1 MFTFLI
7 TLILI
12 VSGLLILAVLLQNS
26 KKEGLGNPLSDSGAA
41 QLIGVKKTS
50 DLLEQLTWGLIVT
63 LFVLTLATSFVLN
76 KTTDVPLSPN
86 VERAQEQ
93 GALPTAAPQETQD
106 SQPTSPADKEEQKK

>member
-12 VSGLLILAVLLQNS
+12 TSGLLILAVLVQNS
-26 KKEGLGNPLSDSGAA
+26 KKEGLGSPLSDSGAT

-50 DLLEQLTWGLIVT
+50 DLLEQLTWGLIIT
-63 LFVLTLATSFVLN
+63 LFVLTLATSFFLN
-76 KTTDVPLSPN
+76 KTTNLPLSPN

-93 GALPTAAPQETQD
+93 GTLPAATPQENNN
-106 SQPTSPADKEEQKK
+106 SQPVTPTDKK